1 VAGPALPPPRIA
13 IEQVEVALP
22 APDGAVVEILGGI
35 ALAIEPSEFV
45 CLLGPSGCGKTTL
58 LNCLAGFVAPTAGAI
73 TVGGRPVAGTPPEI
87 GIVFQEHALFPWFT
101 VQQNVEY
108 GLRVQGVERG
118 ERARRSA
125 RFIELVGL
133 RGFERHYPHQ
143 LSGGM
148 KQRVG
153 IARALAVGPS
163 VLLMDEPFGALD
175 AFTREALQ
183 EELLRIW
190 ERDRKTVLFVT
201 HSIAEAVFLA
211 DRVIV
216 FSPRPGRVQAEV
228 AIGGARIRS
237 RTSDEFVDAYRR
249 VEQALRAGAAA

>member
-1 VAGPALPPPRIA
+1 
-13 IEQVEVALP
+13 
-22 APDGAVVEILGGI
+22 
-35 ALAIEPSEFV
+35 
-45 CLLGPSGCGKTTL
+45 
-58 LNCLAGFVAPTAGAI
+58 
-73 TVGGRPVAGTPPEI
+73 
-87 GIVFQEHALFPWFT
+87 
-101 VQQNVEY
+101 
-108 GLRVQGVERG
+108 
-118 ERARRSA
+118 
-125 RFIELVGL
+125 
-133 RGFERHYPHQ
+133 
-143 LSGGM
+143 M

-211 DRVIV
+211 DRVVV
-216 FSPRPGRVQAEV
+216 FSPRPGRVRAEV
-228 AIGGARIRS
+228 TIVRAGVRS

-249 VEQALRAGAAA
+249 IEQALRGGDARGAIA